1 MPVLKKKFPG
11 SVVPIYIWMLLFVGI
26 PLLYVFAISFFKRG
40 PMGNIVF
47 EFTLDNYMRILDPIY
62 LKVFGVS
69 ILTALA
75 ATAVTLLV
83 GYPFAYFTA
92 KQSKRVKG
100 LILLLVIIPFWTSGL
115 VRMSGWIIL
124 LRAEGV
130 INHLLMNMHLI
141 DAPLKLLY
149 NYGAVM
155 VGMAYTLLPFMI
167 MPLYNSIEKLDWS
180 VVEAARDLG
189 ANRSKAFLT
198 VTLPLTAP
206 GIVSGCMLVFIPSIG
221 LFFISDLLGGA
232 KAMLLGNLI
241 QNQFSVVRDWPFGA
255 ALSVLMMLCS
265 LVFIFVYS
273 KISGGKDMEIF

>member
-1 MPVLKKKFPG
+1 MKKKFPG
-11 SVVPIYIWMLLFVGI
+11 NVIPLYIWMVLLVGV

-40 PMGNIVF
+40 PLGNIVF
-47 EFTLDNYMRILDPIY
+47 EFTLDNYMRIFDPLY
-62 LKVFGVS
+62 LKVFGIS

-75 ATAVTLLV
+75 ATAITLLV

-92 KQSKRVKG
+92 KQSKRRKG

-124 LRAEGV
+124 LRSEGV
-130 INHLLMNMHLI
+130 INHLLMSLHLI

-155 VGMAYTLLPFMI
+155 VGMVYTLLPFMI

-189 ANRSKAFLT
+189 ASKSRAFLT
-198 VTLPLTAP
+198 VTLPQTAP
-206 GIVSGCMLVFIPSIG
+206 GIVSGCMLVFVPSIG
-221 LFFISDLLGGA
+221 MFFISDLLGGA

-265 LVFIFVYS
+265 LIFIFAYS
-273 KISGGKDMEIF
+273 KVSGGKDMEIF

>member
-1 MPVLKKKFPG
+1 MKKKFPG
-11 SVVPIYIWMLLFVGI
+11 NVIPLYIWMVLLVGV

-40 PMGNIVF
+40 PLGNIVF
-47 EFTLDNYMRILDPIY
+47 EFTLDNYMRIFDPLY
-62 LKVFGVS
+62 LKVFGIS

-75 ATAVTLLV
+75 ATAITLLV

-92 KQSKRVKG
+92 KQSKRRKG

-124 LRAEGV
+124 LRSEGV
-130 INHLLMNMHLI
+130 INHLLMSLHLI

-155 VGMAYTLLPFMI
+155 VGMVYTLLPFMI

-189 ANRSKAFLT
+189 ASKSKAFLT
-198 VTLPLTAP
+198 VTLPQTAP
-206 GIVSGCMLVFIPSIG
+206 GIVSGCMLVFVPSIG
-221 LFFISDLLGGA
+221 MFFISDLLGGA

-265 LVFIFVYS
+265 LIFIFAYS
-273 KISGGKDMEIF
+273 KVSGGKDMEIF

>member
-1 MPVLKKKFPG
+1 MKKKFPG
-11 SVVPIYIWMLLFVGI
+11 NVIPLYIWMVLLVGV

-40 PMGNIVF
+40 PLGNIVF
-47 EFTLDNYMRILDPIY
+47 EFTLDNYMRIFDPLY
-62 LKVFGVS
+62 LKVFGIS

-75 ATAVTLLV
+75 ATAITLLV

-92 KQSKRVKG
+92 KQSKRRKA

-124 LRAEGV
+124 LRSEGV
-130 INHLLMNMHLI
+130 INHLLMSLHLI
-141 DAPLKLLY
+141 DVPLKLLY

-155 VGMAYTLLPFMI
+155 VGMVYTLLPFMI

-189 ANRSKAFLT
+189 ASKSKAFLT
-198 VTLPLTAP
+198 VTLPQTAP
-206 GIVSGCMLVFIPSIG
+206 GIVSGCMLVFVPSIG
-221 LFFISDLLGGA
+221 MFFISDLLGGA

-265 LVFIFVYS
+265 LIFIFAYS
-273 KISGGKDMEIF
+273 KVSGGKDMEIF